1 MLIKRSSAALLL
13 LLAASTT
20 SLQVFADDFV
30 AQKAPPPT
38 FKMTRL
44 DVSKRAAEFPMKSI
58 IGNKGA
64 SFPRLA
70 DSVDVGTEP
79 AKLANPEIVS
89 PAKSVE
95 SSKPAVKPQP
105 TTEKVEPGKV
115 RWHKAVQTAMDAS
128 KRTGK
133 PVLLFQMMGRLDDR
147 FC

>member
-13 LLAASTT
+13 LLTASTS
-20 SLQVFADDFV
+20 SLQVLADDFV
-30 AQKAPPPT
+30 AQKAPPPK
-38 FKMTRL
+38 FRMTRL

-58 IGNKGA
+58 IGNRGA
-64 SFPRLA
+64 SFPQLA

-79 AKLANPEIVS
+79 AKLANPETVS
-89 PAKSVE
+89 PAKSVD
-95 SSKPAVKPQP
+95 SNKPSLKPQP
-105 TTEKVEPGKV
+105 TNEKVEPGKV